1 MLSRIL
7 RSPWQTPCTML
18 AHPQPNALISLT
30 TDASDVA
37 IGAVLQ
43 QRINDMWV
51 PLVFISKKLRSPETK
66 YSAFDRELLALYLAT
81 RHFRYFLEGRSFVAF
96 TDHKPLTFAI
106 GKSQEPWTTEFT
118 TDVRHVSGKENV
130 VADTL
135 SRASIFDVH
144 LGLDYVAMAAAQKLD
159 PEVQSYRTAST
170 NFKLQ
175 EIPVVL

>member
-1 MLSRIL
+1 
-7 RSPWQTPCTML
+7 ML
-18 AHPQPNALISLT
+18 AHPQQNALISLT

-51 PLVFISKKLRSPETK
+51 PLAFISKKLRSPETK

-106 GKSQEPWTTEFT
+106 GKSQEPWTARQQRQLSYITEFT

-135 SRASIFDVH
+135 SQASIFDVH